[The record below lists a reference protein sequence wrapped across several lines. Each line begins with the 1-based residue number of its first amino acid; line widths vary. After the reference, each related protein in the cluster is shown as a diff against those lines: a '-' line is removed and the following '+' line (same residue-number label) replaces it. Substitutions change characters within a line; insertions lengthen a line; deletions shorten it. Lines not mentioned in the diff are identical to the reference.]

1 MIPFIN
7 YAKALDMIL
16 KATQEGEVE
25 EFLVILDDLKI
36 RKEKLRLND

>member
-1 MIPFIN
+1 M
-7 YAKALDMIL
+7 LL

-25 EFLVILDDLKI
+25 EFLVILDDLKT